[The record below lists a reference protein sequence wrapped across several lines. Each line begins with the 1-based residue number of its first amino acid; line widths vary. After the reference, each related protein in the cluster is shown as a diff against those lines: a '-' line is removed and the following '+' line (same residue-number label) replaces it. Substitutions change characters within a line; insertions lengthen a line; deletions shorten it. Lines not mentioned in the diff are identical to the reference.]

1 MTVSARGARPQHG
14 SFFGYEHHSAPLLPR
29 EDFMRRLLRNTAL
42 AFGLI
47 VISLGLG
54 MLGYHFFVRLDWT
67 DSFLNASM
75 ILTGMGE
82 ITTLDTTG
90 GKVFAGLYALFSG
103 VAFLTIIGVL
113 VAPVMHRFMHRFHL
127 ALDEEAPGDGARGSR
142 SRGSVAR

>member
-1 MTVSARGARPQHG
+1 
-14 SFFGYEHHSAPLLPR
+14 
-29 EDFMRRLLRNTAL
+29 
-42 AFGLI
+42 
-47 VISLGLG
+47 

-82 ITTLDTTG
+82 ITPLDTTG
-90 GKVFAGLYALFSG
+90 GKVFAGFYALFSG

-127 ALDEEAPGDGARGSR
+127 ALDEEAPQDGSR
-142 SRGSVAR
+142 SPHPHRSAAR